1 MRLLARV
8 GRFLGKLG
16 LLLVVFAGCRN
27 PTVVEYEPYE
37 SPREKTPGDSLFERQ
52 WHYHEVELPGA
63 WGILFDPGLSG
74 AFGTAIVAVIDT
86 GIHHGHPDLDSDDT
100 AGHDNVLFNAGADSG
115 GYDFYTGIE
124 AYPSGDGADGAAG
137 PLEAEDSYGGLGRDQ
152 DPTDAGDGVNSW
164 HGIHV
169 SGTIA
174 ADTRDAETSGSGV
187 AGIGWNTLQVLPVRS
202 LGADGGSTSDIAAS
216 IYYAVGV
223 QSFSGAPLPAEVA
236 SVVNLSLGEYI
247 GTNTA
252 LYDAIQAAVDRGA
265 TVVAAAG
272 NANGG
277 PVMQPA
283 SYDNTIAV
291 SATAP
296 GRVLAF
302 YSNVGPEIDF
312 AAPGGGDPGADADGD
327 GISDGILSTY
337 YNENASGTVGDPY
350 YTNAYV
356 SGTSMATPHVS
367 GVVGLLYSYAP
378 NLTQDA
384 VYAILANTAK
394 DLGEPG
400 HDEQFGHGLIDAQA
414 ALEYLINA
422 GRDYPVQPRTLG
434 GGGGDARGGG
444 ISSAAVSSL
453 AVDGAG
459 RNRGRRPTQRRGAIL
474 PEAGAALDTTSIII
488 KLTERAEDRRG
499 LAAARSLADG
509 IGAEGAVPIGGRLYR
524 VDLQGA
530 GNVEAS
536 IRALGTHEDI
546 EYAQPNYR
554 YSLIE

>member
-1 MRLLARV
+1 MRRV
-8 GRFLGKLG
+8 GTLAAASG
-16 LLLVVFAGCRN
+16 LLLLVLAGCRN

-37 SPREKTPGDSLFERQ
+37 SPGRIEPGYPDAPDEDTHYHLQ
-52 WHYHEVELPGA
+52 WHLRTIRMPGA
-63 WGILFDPGLSG
+63 WAILKDPSMQGLFDAVTIAVLDNGIRPAADISDIYGNLFVNG
-74 AFGTAIVAVIDT
+74 ASTD
-86 GIHHGHPDLDSDDT
+86 
-100 AGHDNVLFNAGADSG
+100 G
-115 GYDFYTGIE
+115 GYDFFDDDTD
-124 AYPSGDGADGAAG
+124 PR
-137 PLEAEDSYGGLGRDQ
+137 EDVSS
-152 DPTDAGDGVNSW
+152 DA
-164 HGIHV
+164 HGSHV
-169 SGTIA
+169 AGTIS
-174 ADTRDAETSGSGV
+174 AETNNGGGV
-187 AGIGWNTLQVLPVRS
+187 SGIGWDTLTVMPVRALGANDGNTADLTDAIYYSAQSSDGGVAPPSRRSSVINMS
-202 LGADGGSTSDIAAS
+202 LGG
-216 IYYAVGV
+216 
-223 QSFSGAPLPAEVA
+223 GAPDMV
-236 SVVNLSLGEYI
+236 
-247 GTNTA
+247 
-252 LYDAIQAAVDRGA
+252 LYDAIDHAVSQGI

-272 NANGG
+272 NDGG
-277 PVMQPA
+277 SVIYPA
-283 SYDNTIAV
+283 AFDNTVAV
-291 SATAP
+291 SATDINDE
-296 GRVLAF
+296 LSY
-302 YSNVGPEIDF
+302 YSNRGPAVDF
-312 AAPGGGDPGADADGD
+312 SAPGGDNRVDRN
-327 GISDGILSTY
+327 SDGYPDGVLSTIDTDSAVEWY
-337 YNENASGTVGDPY
+337 EVEDGFAFYQ
-350 YTNAYV
+350 
-356 SGTSMATPHVS
+356 GTSMATPHVS

-453 AVDGAG
+453 AVEGAG

>member
-1 MRLLARV
+1 MRRV
-8 GRFLGKLG
+8 GKLAAVSG
-16 LLLVVFAGCRN
+16 LLLLVLAGCRN

-37 SPREKTPGDSLFERQ
+37 SPGAIYPADELVGQQ
-52 WHYHEVELPGA
+52 WHYEDIEMPGA
-63 WGILFDPGLSG
+63 WGILRDAQLSG
-74 AFGTAIVAVIDT
+74 DFANTIVAVIDT
-86 GIHHGHPDLDSDDT
+86 GIHHDHPDLDSDDT
-100 AGHDNVLFNAGADSG
+100 GGHDNILFDGVADVA
-115 GYDFYTGIE
+115 GYDFYSGSE
-124 AYPSGDGADGAAG
+124 AYPSGTCVNG
-137 PLEAEDSYGGLGRDQ
+137 PIECEDAYGGAGRDQ
-152 DPTDAGDGVNSW
+152 NPTDPGDGENSW

-174 ADTRDAETSGSGV
+174 ADTRETFASDSGV
-187 AGIGWNTLQVLPVRS
+187 AGIGWNTLQVLPIRA
-202 LGADGGSTSDIAAS
+202 LGQQGGSTADIAAA
-216 IYYAVGV
+216 IYYAAGIE
-223 QSFSGAPLPAEVA
+223 QAPGDALPAERA
-236 SVVNLSLGEYI
+236 RVVNLSLGGYI
-247 GTNTA
+247 GKDQA
-252 LYDAIQAAVDRGA
+252 LYGSIAAAVGRGV
-265 TVVAAAG
+265 TVIAAAG
-272 NANGG
+272 NESGG
-277 PVMQPA
+277 QVMQPA

-291 SATAP
+291 SATDAT
-296 GRVLAF
+296 RQVAS
-302 YSNVGPEIDF
+302 YSNVGPEIDL
-312 AAPGGGDPGADADGD
+312 AAPGGGNPASDENGD

-337 YNENASGTVGDPY
+337 YDDTSGPPY
-350 YTNAYV
+350 FRYAYI

-422 GRDYPVQPRTLG
+422 GRDFPVQPRTL
-434 GGGGDARGGG
+434 GGGDARGGG

-453 AVDGAG
+453 AVEGAG
-459 RNRGRRPTQRRGAIL
+459 RSRGRRPTQRRGAIL

-530 GNVEAS
+530 GNVESA